1 MSFSEILMKLAE
13 KKALEGDVS
22 MAYSLMSE
30 AEEKDEKDESLAE
43 MIKRGKDTKKT
54 SALELMIK
62 KYASKG
68 GKGSYKDK
76 IKSMDGFMKMD
87 GKAFCF
93 TNNAQAKKALAV
105 AEQAANFLNWQVM
118 KGDGCFKLMEVGMD
132 KKANVLEQMIHKYAG
147 DLDEIGMSKQNEPD
161 DQELFDFLKKNPG
174 YFDDLLKPKKEYDE
188 PDDQELFDF
197 LKKNP
202 GYFDDLLKPKKEYD
216 EPDDQE
222 LFEKLRINPDLLK
235 NPRFSSLKDL
245 IKKYA
250 KEDWE
255 ITSEEFYE
263 PPANTD
269 VDPLKFDDVFDA
281 MGRGFED
288 GMRHPDD
295 KKNPYNPVEH
305 DDDLFNAYE
314 NGFES
319 ALDQHTRNMSRGM

>member
-1 MSFSEILMKLAE
+1 
-13 KKALEGDVS
+13 
-22 MAYSLMSE
+22 
-30 AEEKDEKDESLAE
+30 
-43 MIKRGKDTKKT
+43 MIKRGKDTKKAST
-54 SALELMIK
+54 LELMIH
-62 KYASKG
+62 KYAGKE

-93 TNNAQAKKALAV
+93 QNNAQAKKALAV

-132 KKANVLEQMIHKYAG
+132 KKANVLEQMIYKYAG
-147 DLDEIGMSKQNEPD
+147 EESSGLKKILNLDEKFLNLDTYGNEFGPLPESTD
-161 DQELFDFLKKNPG
+161 EAVKPGAFTFVTESPREKELAGAYNKGFTDGLYGKWRGEAYEHDPELLDAYSEGNIKGEENEKNYYG
-174 YFDDLLKPKKEYDE
+174 KTSNL
-188 PDDQELFDF
+188 QTM
-197 LKKNP
+197 
-202 GYFDDLLKPKKEYD
+202 
-216 EPDDQE
+216 
-222 LFEKLRINPDLLK
+222 
-235 NPRFSSLKDL
+235 

-255 ITSEEFYE
+255 ISSEEAYE
-263 PPANTD
+263 PFANTD

-305 DDDLFNAYE
+305 DDSLVKAY
-314 NGFES
+314 NDGFES

>member
-30 AEEKDEKDESLAE
+30 AEEKDKKDESLAE
-43 MIKRGKDTKKT
+43 MIKRGKDTKEAST
-54 SALELMIK
+54 LELMIK
-62 KYASKG
+62 KYANKG

-188 PDDQELFDF
+188 PDDQELF
-197 LKKNP
+197 
-202 GYFDDLLKPKKEYD
+202 
-216 EPDDQE
+216 
-222 LFEKLRINPDLLK
+222 EKLKINPDLLK

-288 GMRHPDD
+288 GMRQPDD
-295 KKNPYNPVEH
+295 KKNPYNPEEH
-305 DDDLFNAYE
+305 DDDLFRAYE

>member
-30 AEEKDEKDESLAE
+30 AEEKDKKDESLAE
-43 MIKRGKDTKKT
+43 MIKRGKDTKEA

-62 KYASKG
+62 KYANKG

-188 PDDQELFDF
+188 PDDQELF
-197 LKKNP
+197 
-202 GYFDDLLKPKKEYD
+202 
-216 EPDDQE
+216 
-222 LFEKLRINPDLLK
+222 EKLRINPDLLK

-288 GMRHPDD
+288 GMRQPDD
-295 KKNPYNPVEH
+295 KKNPYNPEEH
-305 DDDLFNAYE
+305 DDDLFRAYE

>member
-30 AEEKDEKDESLAE
+30 AEEKDKKDESLAE
-43 MIKRGKDTKKT
+43 MIKRGKDTKEAST
-54 SALELMIK
+54 LELMIK
-62 KYASKG
+62 KYANKG

-147 DLDEIGMSKQNEPD
+147 DLDEIGMSKQN
-161 DQELFDFLKKNPG
+161 
-174 YFDDLLKPKKEYDE
+174 
-188 PDDQELFDF
+188 
-197 LKKNP
+197 
-202 GYFDDLLKPKKEYD
+202 

>member
-1 MSFSEILMKLAE
+1 
-13 KKALEGDVS
+13 
-22 MAYSLMSE
+22 
-30 AEEKDEKDESLAE
+30 
-43 MIKRGKDTKKT
+43 
-54 SALELMIK
+54 
-62 KYASKG
+62 
-68 GKGSYKDK
+68 
-76 IKSMDGFMKMD
+76 MDGFMKMD

>member
-13 KKALEGDVS
+13 KKALKGDVS

-62 KYASKG
+62 KYANKG

-188 PDDQELFDF
+188 PDDQELF
-197 LKKNP
+197 
-202 GYFDDLLKPKKEYD
+202 
-216 EPDDQE
+216 
-222 LFEKLRINPDLLK
+222 EKLKINPDLLK

-288 GMRHPDD
+288 GMRQPDD
-295 KKNPYNPVEH
+295 KKNPYNPEEH
-305 DDDLFNAYE
+305 DDDLFRAYE

>member
-30 AEEKDEKDESLAE
+30 AEEKDKKDESLAE
-43 MIKRGKDTKKT
+43 MIKRGKDTKEAST
-54 SALELMIK
+54 LELMIK
-62 KYASKG
+62 KYANKG

-147 DLDEIGMSKQNEPD
+147 DLDEIGMSKQN
-161 DQELFDFLKKNPG
+161 
-174 YFDDLLKPKKEYDE
+174 E

>member
-1 MSFSEILMKLAE
+1 
-13 KKALEGDVS
+13 
-22 MAYSLMSE
+22 
-30 AEEKDEKDESLAE
+30 
-43 MIKRGKDTKKT
+43 
-54 SALELMIK
+54 
-62 KYASKG
+62 
-68 GKGSYKDK
+68 
-76 IKSMDGFMKMD
+76 
-87 GKAFCF
+87 
-93 TNNAQAKKALAV
+93 
-105 AEQAANFLNWQVM
+105 
-118 KGDGCFKLMEVGMD
+118 MD

-147 DLDEIGMSKQNEPD
+147 DLDEIGMSKQN
-161 DQELFDFLKKNPG
+161 
-174 YFDDLLKPKKEYDE
+174 E

-288 GMRHPDD
+288 GMRQPDD
-295 KKNPYNPVEH
+295 KKNPYNPEEH
-305 DDDLFNAYE
+305 DDDLFRAYE

>member
-30 AEEKDEKDESLAE
+30 AEEKDKKDESLAE
-43 MIKRGKDTKKT
+43 MIKRGKDTKEA

-62 KYASKG
+62 KYANKG

-188 PDDQELFDF
+188 PDDQELF
-197 LKKNP
+197 
-202 GYFDDLLKPKKEYD
+202 
-216 EPDDQE
+216 
-222 LFEKLRINPDLLK
+222 EKLRINPDLLK

-305 DDDLFNAYE
+305 EDDLFNAYE
-314 NGFES
+314 NGFAS
-319 ALDQHTRNMSRGM
+319 ALDQHTKNMSRGM

>member
-30 AEEKDEKDESLAE
+30 AEEKDKKDESLAE

-62 KYASKG
+62 KYANKG

-188 PDDQELFDF
+188 PDDQELF
-197 LKKNP
+197 
-202 GYFDDLLKPKKEYD
+202 
-216 EPDDQE
+216 
-222 LFEKLRINPDLLK
+222 EKLRINPDLLK

-288 GMRHPDD
+288 GMRQPDD
-295 KKNPYNPVEH
+295 KKNPYNPEEH
-305 DDDLFNAYE
+305 DDDLFRAYE

>member
-1 MSFSEILMKLAE
+1 
-13 KKALEGDVS
+13 
-22 MAYSLMSE
+22 MSE
-30 AEEKDEKDESLAE
+30 AEEKDKKDESLAE
-43 MIKRGKDTKKT
+43 MIKRGKDTKEA

-62 KYASKG
+62 KYANKG

-132 KKANVLEQMIHKYAG
+132 KKAHVLEQMIHKYAG

-188 PDDQELFDF
+188 PE
-197 LKKNP
+197 
-202 GYFDDLLKPKKEYD
+202 
-216 EPDDQE
+216 DQE

-295 KKNPYNPVEH
+295 KKNPYNPEEH
-305 DDDLFNAYE
+305 DDDLFRAYE

>member
-62 KYASKG
+62 KYANKG
-68 GKGSYKDK
+68 GKGSFKDK

-118 KGDGCFKLMEVGMD
+118 KADGCFKLMEVGMD
-132 KKANVLEQMIHKYAG
+132 KKANVLKQMIHKYAG
-147 DLDEIGMSKQNEPD
+147 DLDEIGMSKQN
-161 DQELFDFLKKNPG
+161 
-174 YFDDLLKPKKEYDE
+174 E

-288 GMRHPDD
+288 GMRQPDD
-295 KKNPYNPVEH
+295 KKNPYNPEEH
-305 DDDLFNAYE
+305 DDDLYNAYE
-314 NGFES
+314 EGFAS